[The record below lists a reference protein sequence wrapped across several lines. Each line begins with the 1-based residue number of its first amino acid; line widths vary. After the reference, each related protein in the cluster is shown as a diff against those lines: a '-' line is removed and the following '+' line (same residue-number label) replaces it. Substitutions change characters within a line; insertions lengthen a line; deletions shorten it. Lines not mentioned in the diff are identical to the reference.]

1 MNRKWQ
7 TAKRMI
13 TILSTMGT
21 SRLLAAL
28 GRSEQAMYL
37 TGRRINAP
45 KMKALAFAGYEP
57 TEQDVFVA
65 TFGKSGTYWTLQ
77 ITQQI
82 AYYGSA
88 EFDYIHDL
96 VPWPDLPMP
105 EVKARL
111 DDPTIAQRAPTGLR
125 IIKTHHERE
134 YVPFRSDAKYVTVIR
149 DPKEVVVSGY
159 YFAKPIFASFGVT
172 YDLEQWVRI
181 AQHPDEFLF
190 GDWAAHTAG
199 WWAVRDEPNVFVVT
213 YSELKR
219 HPATIIRQIAEFM
232 EVQLTTEEL
241 ERVIEKSSFKWMKAH
256 KSQFKAPMPP
266 GQTSKSRPPMMRAG
280 QTGNSGELLSAE
292 QQTCIDDFY
301 RARLK
306 NQFNSDF
313 PYDEVFVTASDGKN
327 N

>member
-7 TAKRMI
+7 TAKQMI
-13 TILSTMGT
+13 TVVSTMGA

-37 TGRRINAP
+37 VGRGINAP
-45 KMKALAFAGYEP
+45 QIKGLAFAGYEP

-96 VPWPDLPMP
+96 VPWPDVPMP

-125 IIKTHHERE
+125 IIKTHYERK
-134 YVPFRSDAKYVTVIR
+134 YLPFSRDAKYVTVIR

-159 YFAKPIFASFGVT
+159 YFAKPIFGSFGVT
-172 YDLEQWVRI
+172 YDLQQWVRV
-181 AQHPDEFLF
+181 AQRPDEFFF

-213 YSELKR
+213 YGELKR
-219 HPATIIRQIAEFM
+219 DPATIIPQIAEFM
-232 EVQLTTEEL
+232 GVQLTTEQL
-241 ERVIEKSSFKWMKAH
+241 ERVIEKSSFKWMKAY
-256 KSQFKAPMPP
+256 KYKFKPPMPP
-266 GQTSKSRPPMMRAG
+266 GQTSKPRPLMMRAG
-280 QTGNSGELLSAE
+280 QTGNSGELLSPE
-292 QQTCIDDFY
+292 QQATIDDFY

-306 NQFNSDF
+306 QQFNSDF
-313 PYDEVFVTASDGKN
+313 PYDELFVTAREP
-327 N
+327 